1 MNRTWVQALYHAP
14 RHAPRHA
21 LRRALLAL
29 FLLGLASLAAAQNLP
44 PPPNPILNLNGQ
56 VLPTAYTQ
64 YTATFTAVSTST
76 YVTFNF
82 RDDPAFIYFSNV
94 SLVDQTASGPN
105 LLADGNFAS
114 GTTGWNV
121 INPFGAAYSGTV
133 KCGGVGQGGASCAWY
148 DGAVQ
153 AYDSLS
159 QLLTTVPGHVYLIA
173 FYAYESSGSHHNYST
188 LSTNGNTTTTAGN
201 GIDIT
206 INGSPQPAYQN
217 LTGTVYADANHNGIQ
232 DNGEAGTGVAGLYVK
247 IATYSG
253 GSCQSPAIGAYA
265 VTGSTGAYTIPNVEQ
280 GTYCLILSTN
290 NTLATVTPSA
300 PAGWVGTQN
309 GSGLIQL
316 NVLSTGSPGPQNFG
330 LFNGSA
336 INGTVFS
343 DSGTG
348 GGVANNGVRDGGETG
363 IGGVLVGASTSGS
376 LVASAT
382 TSGSGGFTLWIA
394 ASVTSAVT
402 LTLTPPSGDVAT
414 GGSAGTTGGTY
425 TRPSITFT
433 PTAGQAYSG
442 VSFGL
447 VPGNTLSPN
456 GAQAAQPGTTVYYA
470 HSFIAGSVGSVTFT
484 LAGTSIPANPGWSQV
499 LYQDSA
505 CSGTLSSGD
514 PVVSAAITVTASQR
528 LCLIAKVVV
537 PSGVAAGAEESL
549 ALSAAFAYTNASP
562 ALASTVSAAD
572 VTTVTA
578 RAATALTKLVADLTL
593 GGAASTADSANPGDT
608 LQYTLS
614 ISNDGALPVASV
626 AIFDATPAYTSFI
639 SASCPG
645 SLPAGI
651 TACSVSNHPAV
662 GGFGALQW
670 TFTGSLAA
678 SSSVSVTYQVKI
690 GD

>member
-1 MNRTWVQALYHAP
+1 MNRALVTS
-14 RHAPRHA
+14 
-21 LRRALLAL
+21 LRRVLLAS

-44 PPPNPILNLNGQ
+44 PPPNAILNLNGQ
-56 VLPTAYTQ
+56 PLPTAYTQ
-64 YTATFTAVSTST
+64 YTATFTATSTST
-76 YVTFNF
+76 YVTFSF

-94 SLVDQTASGPN
+94 SMVDKTASGPN
-105 LLADGNFAS
+105 LLADSNFAS

-133 KCGGVGQGGASCAWY
+133 QCGGVGQGGAGCAWY
-148 DGAVQ
+148 DGSVQ

-159 QLLTTVPGHVYLIA
+159 QLLTTVPGHVYLIS
-173 FYAYESSGSHHNYST
+173 FYGSETSASHHTYST
-188 LSTNGNTTTTAGN
+188 LSTNGTTTGIGGN

-206 INGSPQPAYQN
+206 INVGPQPAYQN
-217 LTGTVYADANHNGIQ
+217 LNGTVYADANHNGIQ
-232 DNGEAGTGVAGLYVK
+232 DSGETGFGVAGLYVK

-265 VTGSTGAYTIPNVEQ
+265 VTAGTGAYTIPNVEQ
-280 GTYCLILSTN
+280 GNYCLILSTN
-290 NTLATVTPSA
+290 NTLTTVAPSV
-300 PAGWVGTQN
+300 PAGWIGTQN
-309 GSGLIQL
+309 GSGLITL
-316 NVLSTGSPGPQNFG
+316 NVLSSGSPGPQNFG
-330 LFNGSA
+330 LFNGVE
-336 INGTVFS
+336 INGSVFG
-343 DSGTG
+343 DTGAG
-348 GGVANNGVRDGGETG
+348 GGVANNGLRDGGEAG
-363 IGGVLVGASTSGS
+363 ISGTLVGASASGS

-382 TSGSGGFTLWIA
+382 TSGSGGFTLWLP
-394 ASVTSAVT
+394 ASVTGSVT
-402 LTLTPPSGDVAT
+402 LTPSLPSGDVAT

-425 TRPSITFT
+425 TRPSVTFT
-433 PTAGQAYSG
+433 PTAGQAYTG

-470 HSFIAGSVGSVTFT
+470 HSFIAGSAGAVTFT
-484 LAGTSIPANPGWSQV
+484 LAGTSTPASPGWSQL

-514 PVVSAAITVTASQR
+514 PVVSAAITVSASQR

-537 PSGVAAGAEESL
+537 PGGVATGAQQSL

-578 RAATALTKLVADLTL
+578 QAATVLTKLVADLTL
-593 GGAASTADSANPGDT
+593 GGVASTADSANPGDT
-608 LQYTLS
+608 LQYTLAV
-614 ISNDGALPVASV
+614 SNNGTLPVTSV
-626 AIFDATPAYTSFI
+626 AIVDTTPAYTTFI
-639 SASCPG
+639 AASCPG

-651 TACSVSNHPAV
+651 TACSVSNQPAV
-662 GGFGALQW
+662 GGSGALRW
-670 TFTGSLAA
+670 TFTGALGA

-690 GD
+690 GN